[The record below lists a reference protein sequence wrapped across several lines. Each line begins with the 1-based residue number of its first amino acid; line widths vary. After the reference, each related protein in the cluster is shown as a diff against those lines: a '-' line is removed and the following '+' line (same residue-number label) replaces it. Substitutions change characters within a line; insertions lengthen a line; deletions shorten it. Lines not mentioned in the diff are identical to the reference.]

1 MKKFVVTTTENLR
14 TLCIKNGWFKCGS
27 NRQYEKLF
35 RANEL
40 DFSIEEIAT
49 IIWLCSDDEYC
60 GILLKL
66 REERIDYWK
75 RMFGIEDVNQTYQV
89 YDVFGGIH
97 EAPFTHI
104 VGLLGDPEIDDLE
117 YESIIG
123 IYDLDGN
130 TVWEYEYEYE

>member
-66 REERIDYWK
+66 REARIGFWK
-75 RMFGIEDVNQTYQV
+75 RVFGIEDVNQTYQV
-89 YDVFGGIH
+89 YDVFGVIH

-104 VGLLGDPEIDDLE
+104 VALLGDPEIDDFE
-117 YESIIG
+117 YESITG
-123 IYDLDGN
+123 IYNLDGN
-130 TVWEYEYEYE
+130 TVWEYECE

>member
-1 MKKFVVTTTENLR
+1 MKQYTVTTTENLR

-27 NRQYEKLF
+27 NKQYEKLF

-49 IIWLCSDDEYC
+49 IIWLCSDEEYC
-60 GILLKL
+60 DILLKL

-75 RMFGIEDVNQTYQV
+75 RMFGIENANQTYKV
-89 YDVFGGIH
+89 VDIFGKN
-97 EAPFTHI
+97 FKLTFKQI
-104 VGLLGDPEIDDLE
+104 VTLLAASD
-117 YESIIG
+117 YESIKG

-130 TVWEYEYEYE
+130 TVWEYECE